1 MFDELKNLSLDCE
14 IMLLE
19 NARYFD
25 LEADAMMFTESSDS
39 LLVKIKKTVSSF
51 IEKIVEI
58 IENFVDMILTKIKQA
73 IIRVSLKNQLE
84 EVKKAYVNQKL
95 EIDRKIKGKKFQLFD
110 RIKYTREINKA
121 IDLTTKI
128 IAKYDYGIVTKMS
141 KETVKKSLTKDVEYV
156 EKLILQTA
164 DIKVGDSKYFK
175 AAKDFK
181 EIIDSATNVDEDT
194 NSAIKKMKDIHK
206 TVCGNIKKSV
216 NSAKDVDVAE
226 IYNYA
231 EYRSLINKFSLF
243 MKKAMYSLGHFAL
256 YTISLIGSAAGSLN
270 ILSGITNKNPGKIG
284 KGAAY
289 GAAGIII
296 NEIDNTY
303 VKPKADNLK
312 KVKI

>member
-1 MFDELKNLSLDCE
+1 MFNELKNLSLDCE

-25 LEADAMMFTESSDS
+25 LEANKMVFTESSDS
-39 LLVKIKKTVSSF
+39 MLEKIKKTVLAF

-58 IENFVDMILTKIKQA
+58 VEEFVDKILTKIKQT
-73 IIRVSLKNQLE
+73 IIRVTLKDQLE
-84 EVKKAYVNQKL
+84 VAKKAYVEHKL
-95 EIDRKIKGKKFQLFD
+95 EIDRKTKGKKFQLFD

-121 IDLTTKI
+121 INLSTKI
-128 IAKYDYGIVTKMS
+128 IAKYEYSNVTKMS
-141 KETVKKSLTKDVEYV
+141 KETVKKSLAKDVADV
-156 EKLILQTA
+156 EKLILQTVNV
-164 DIKVGDSKYFK
+164 KVGDSKYFK
-175 AAKDFK
+175 TAKDFK
-181 EIIDSATNVDEDT
+181 EVIDSVTNVDEDT
-194 NSAIKKMKDIHK
+194 NSAIKKMKDILK
-206 TVCGNIKKSV
+206 TVCGNTKKSV
-216 NSAKDVDVAE
+216 NSAKDVDTAE

-270 ILSGITNKNPGKIG
+270 ILSGIANKNPGKIG
-284 KGAAY
+284 KGAIY
-289 GAAGIII
+289 GATGIII

-303 VKPKADNLK
+303 VKPKADNHK